1 MSWVIWGK
9 HLSIEWR
16 TGTGLDLE
24 FVDSR
29 PVYTQNSLT
38 GEIETMPFQGWILLL
53 PCVIISCG
61 NVYTF
66 TEDDSE

>member
-9 HLSIEWR
+9 HLSLEWR
-16 TGTGLDLE
+16 TGTCIDLE

-38 GEIETMPFQGWILLL
+38 GEIETMPFQGVIILL
-53 PCVIISCG
+53 PCIIISWG

-66 TEDDSE
+66 DEDDE

>member
-1 MSWVIWGK
+1 MSWVFLNR

-16 TGTGLDLE
+16 TGTGLDIE

-29 PVYTQNSLT
+29 PVYTQNILT
-38 GEIETMPFQGWILLL
+38 GQVETLPFQGVIILL
-53 PCVIISCG
+53 PCIVISWG

-66 TEDDSE
+66 DED

>member
-1 MSWVIWGK
+1 MSWVFFNR

-16 TGTGLDLE
+16 TGTGLDIE

-29 PVYTQNSLT
+29 PVYTQNILT
-38 GEIETMPFQGWILLL
+38 GQVETLPFQGVIILL
-53 PCVIISCG
+53 PCIIISWG

-66 TEDDSE
+66 DED

>member
-1 MSWVIWGK
+1 MSWILWGK

-16 TGTGLDLE
+16 TGTGIDIE

-38 GEIETMPFQGWILLL
+38 GEIETMPFQGVIILL
-53 PCVIISCG
+53 PCIIISWG
-61 NVYTF
+61 NVYTIE
-66 TEDDSE
+66 EDYSE

>member
-1 MSWVIWGK
+1 MSWVFFNR

-16 TGTGLDLE
+16 TGTGLDIE

-38 GEIETMPFQGWILLL
+38 GEIETMPFQG
-53 PCVIISCG
+53 VIILFPCIIISWG
-61 NVYTF
+61 NVYTIE
-66 TEDDSE
+66 ED

>member
-1 MSWVIWGK
+1 MSWILWGK

-16 TGTGLDLE
+16 TGTGLDIE
-24 FVDSR
+24 FADSR

-38 GEIETMPFQGWILLL
+38 GEIETMPFQGVIILL
-53 PCVIISCG
+53 PCIIISWG

-66 TEDDSE
+66 DEDDE

>member
-16 TGTGLDLE
+16 TGTGLDIE
-24 FVDSR
+24 FADSR

-38 GEIETMPFQGWILLL
+38 GEIETMPFQGVIILL
-53 PCVIISCG
+53 PCIIISWG

-66 TEDDSE
+66 DED

>member
-1 MSWVIWGK
+1 MSWIFFNR

-16 TGTGLDLE
+16 TGTGLDIE

-29 PVYTQNSLT
+29 PVYTQNILT
-38 GEIETMPFQGWILLL
+38 GEIETMPFQGVIILL
-53 PCVIISCG
+53 PCIIISWG

-66 TEDDSE
+66 DED

>member
-1 MSWVIWGK
+1 MSWVFFNK

-16 TGTGLDLE
+16 TGTGLDIE

-38 GEIETMPFQGWILLL
+38 GEIETMPFQGVIILL
-53 PCVIISCG
+53 PCIIISWG
-61 NVYTF
+61 NVYTIE
-66 TEDDSE
+66 ED

>member
-1 MSWVIWGK
+1 MSWVFFNR

-16 TGTGLDLE
+16 TGTGLDIE

-29 PVYTQNSLT
+29 PVYTHNSLT
-38 GEIETMPFQGWILLL
+38 GEIETLPFQGVIILL
-53 PCVIISCG
+53 PCIIISWG

-66 TEDDSE
+66 DED

>member
-1 MSWVIWGK
+1 MSWVFFNR

-16 TGTGLDLE
+16 TGTGLDIE

-38 GEIETMPFQGWILLL
+38 GEIETMPFQGVIILL
-53 PCVIISCG
+53 PCIIISWG
-61 NVYTF
+61 NVYTIE
-66 TEDDSE
+66 ED

>member
-9 HLSIEWR
+9 HLSLEWR
-16 TGTGLDLE
+16 TGTGIDLE

-38 GEIETMPFQGWILLL
+38 GEIETMPFQGVIILL
-53 PCVIISCG
+53 PCIIISWG

-66 TEDDSE
+66 DEDDE

>member
-1 MSWVIWGK
+1 MSWVFFNR

-16 TGTGLDLE
+16 TGTGLDIE

-29 PVYTQNSLT
+29 PVYTQNILT
-38 GEIETMPFQGWILLL
+38 GQVETLPFQGVIILL
-53 PCVIISCG
+53 PCIVISWG

-66 TEDDSE
+66 DEDDE

>member
-1 MSWVIWGK
+1 MSWILFNRY
-9 HLSIEWR
+9 LSIEFR
-16 TGTGLDLE
+16 AGTGLDIE

-38 GEIETMPFQGWILLL
+38 GEIETMPFQGVIILL
-53 PCVIISCG
+53 PCIVISWG

-66 TEDDSE
+66 DEDDE

>member
-1 MSWVIWGK
+1 MSWILWGK

-16 TGTGLDLE
+16 TGTGLDIE
-24 FVDSR
+24 FADSR

-38 GEIETMPFQGWILLL
+38 GEIETMPFQGVIILL
-53 PCVIISCG
+53 PCIIISWG

-66 TEDDSE
+66 DED

>member
-1 MSWVIWGK
+1 MSWMIWGK

-16 TGTGLDLE
+16 TGTGLDIE
-24 FVDSR
+24 FADSR

-38 GEIETMPFQGWILLL
+38 GEIETMPFQGVIILL
-53 PCVIISCG
+53 PCIIISWG

-66 TEDDSE
+66 DED

>member
-1 MSWVIWGK
+1 MSWVFLNR

-16 TGTGLDLE
+16 TGTGLDIE

-29 PVYTQNSLT
+29 PVYTQNILT
-38 GEIETMPFQGWILLL
+38 GQVETLPFQGVIILL
-53 PCVIISCG
+53 PCIVISWG

-66 TEDDSE
+66 DEA

>member
-1 MSWVIWGK
+1 MSWLIWGK

-16 TGTGLDLE
+16 SGTGLDLE

-38 GEIETMPFQGWILLL
+38 G
-53 PCVIISCG
+53 G
-61 NVYTF
+61 NRNNALSRVDLAFALCYN
-66 TEDDSE
+66 